1 MKSLFFINTQKLQD
15 LSNTKSIQMNQ
26 MNMIYNQFSDESNSN
41 FFGSSYDDDFDFACD
56 QQEIFGRL
64 QNNCPITSGKPNGDI
79 PFEFDSRF
87 NNFYVKSQMNNY
99 NQMHSCFDDLKD
111 EEHQEI
117 SSVDGEKE
125 FQPKVSQRKTS
136 NETNSTIEL
145 ESAKANK
152 DSSSYDSLFKL
163 IEDKNMYE
171 IGSGDD
177 KLNTSNNVEL
187 LKLDKILS
195 DSDTD
200 LNIFIGDML
209 KNCPCD
215 TLVKK
220 QRIYKAKNIKRRR
233 KTKSQIKQL
242 EKEFK
247 GNSAWSKDDI
257 KRLSKTL

>member
-1 MKSLFFINTQKLQD
+1 MSAN
-15 LSNTKSIQMNQ
+15 
-26 MNMIYNQFSDESNSN
+26 NMFYKEFSDELNSSFFISSSEDYEHDFEQN
-41 FFGSSYDDDFDFACD
+41 EFFGRF
-56 QQEIFGRL
+56 
-64 QNNCPITSGKPNGDI
+64 QNNYPISGVKANEEI
-79 PFEFDSRF
+79 PFELYNGF
-87 NNFYVKSQMNNY
+87 NNFNIKNQLNNY
-99 NQMHSCFDDLKD
+99 NNMQNCYENFKD

-125 FQPKVSQRKTS
+125 YQPKVSQRKTS
-136 NETNSTIEL
+136 NDTNSTFEL
-145 ESAKANK
+145 ESSKAHK
-152 DSSSYDSLFKL
+152 DSINYENLFKL

-177 KLNTSNNVEL
+177 KLNTNNNVEL

-195 DSDTD
+195 NSDTD
-200 LNIFIGDML
+200 LNVFIGDML

-233 KTKSQIKQL
+233 KSKSQIKQL

-247 GNSAWSKDDI
+247 NNSSWNKDDI